1 MWVVVGQN
9 VVVESRNG
17 EILNT
22 CEVTGYFS
30 AYMVVKRGDKPIIQ
44 VPYRATG
51 KGKLILEWWEQ
62 VE

>member
-30 AYMVVKRGDKPIIQ
+30 AYMVIKRGDKPIIQ

-51 KGKLILEWWEQ
+51 KGK
-62 VE
+62 